1 MGETASTRPSLLIRV
16 RDPRDADAWAQF
28 VGLYGP
34 LIYQFARRRRL
45 QDADAADLTQTVL
58 QAVAAGVRRLDYAPG
73 RGSFRGWLFQIVR
86 RHLWKLLARQ
96 RRGPRDCGGAD
107 GPRALENLPA
117 REEEDLWE
125 REYERRLF
133 LWAAEQVRGRF
144 EEATWQAFWRT
155 AVEGQSPREAAAA
168 LGLSVGAVYTARSR
182 VLDRLRKAIQDAQE
196 DEGVPKGGP

>member
-58 QAVAAGVRRLDYAPG
+58 QAVAAGVRRLDYAPSQ
-73 RGSFRGWLFQIVR
+73 GSFRGWLFQIVR
-86 RHLWKLLARQ
+86 RQLWKLLARQ
-96 RRGPRDCGGAD
+96 QRGPQARGGAD
-107 GPRALENLPA
+107 RPQELESLPA

-125 REYERRLF
+125 REHERRLF

-155 AVEGQSPREAAAA
+155 AVEGQSPREVGQA
-168 LGLSVGAVYTARSR
+168 LGMSLGSVYTARSR
-182 VLDRLRKAIQDAQE
+182 VLGRLRKAIQEVQE

>member
-34 LIYQFARRRRL
+34 LIYQYARRRRL

-86 RHLWKLLARQ
+86 RQLWKLLARQ
-96 RRGPRDCGGAD
+96 RRTHGGCGGAD
-107 GPRALENLPA
+107 APQVLENLPA

-155 AVEGQSPREAAAA
+155 AVEGQSPREVGQA
-168 LGLSVGAVYTARSR
+168 LGMSLGSVYTARSR
-182 VLDRLRKAIQDAQE
+182 VLGRLRKAIQEVQE

>member
-34 LIYQFARRRRL
+34 LIYQYARRRRL

-73 RGSFRGWLFQIVR
+73 HGSFRGWLFQIVR
-86 RHLWKLLARQ
+86 RQLWKLLARQ
-96 RRGPRDCGGAD
+96 RRTHGCCGDAD
-107 GPRALENLPA
+107 APQALENLPA

-125 REYERRLF
+125 REYEQRMF

-155 AVEGQSPREAAAA
+155 AVEGQSPREVAGA

-182 VLDRLRKAIQDAQE
+182 VLDRLRKAIQEVQE